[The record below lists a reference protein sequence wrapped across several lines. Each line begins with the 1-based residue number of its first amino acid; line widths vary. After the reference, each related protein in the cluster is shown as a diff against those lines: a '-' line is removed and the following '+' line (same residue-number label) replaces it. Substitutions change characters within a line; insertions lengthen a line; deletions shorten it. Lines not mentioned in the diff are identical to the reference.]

1 MQSIR
6 HSLAAKVFLWVFC
19 ALGLCS
25 LLVYGMVMAAIPRQ
39 YAVLTNSQATRAF
52 QTLTDEIS
60 GMEPDT
66 AGKAIHAYCARYRAA
81 ALLTTGDTSVSYG
94 GDMGSGDL
102 QSTLSLCANVQLAD
116 HEESSVL
123 TAIVAAS
130 ETGEIT
136 LAFVRILPAALALIL
151 LASALSAWV
160 CSRLLAAPV
169 LKISGVSKRMA
180 QMDMTWRCEVNRSD
194 ELGVLADSLNTL
206 SERLSQ
212 AMSQLESANAQ
223 LRREI
228 SATQA
233 LEKQRRDF
241 FAAASHELKTPLTIL
256 QGQLES
262 MALGIGDYKHH
273 EKYLPQAL
281 ETVESMETLVR
292 EILTIS
298 RMEAGLAR
306 ESFTQEYLAPLLRDA
321 VAEFAPL
328 AQEKQIFLAADH
340 LCEQTQAS
348 INPPLFRKAIS
359 NLLSNAV
366 RYTPPGE
373 RIEVTLTGDALT
385 ITNTGATISPEE
397 LPTLFAPFT
406 RVDKSRNR
414 TSGGSGL
421 GLYIVKTVLD
431 LHGFKYTIGN
441 VTNAVS
447 FTIHLHQNEI

>member
-1 MQSIR
+1 MQRIR

-39 YAVLTNSQATRAF
+39 YAVLTNSQATQAF
-52 QTLTDEIS
+52 QTLTDEIN
-60 GMEPDT
+60 GMAPDA
-66 AGKAIHAYCARYRAA
+66 AGKAIHAYCTRYRAA
-81 ALLTTGDTSVSYG
+81 ALLTTGDSSVSYG
-94 GDMGSGDL
+94 SEMGGGEL
-102 QSTLSLCANVQLAD
+102 QSTLSLCANVQLFG
-116 HEESSVL
+116 HEEGSVL
-123 TAIVAAS
+123 TAIVSAS

-151 LASALSAWV
+151 LASALSAWM

-169 LKISGVSKRMA
+169 LKISGVSRRMA
-180 QMDMTWRCEVNRSD
+180 QMDMTWRYEVNRSD
-194 ELGVLADSLNTL
+194 ELGVLAESLNTL
-206 SERLSQ
+206 SEGLSR
-212 AMSQLESANAQ
+212 AMRQLEGANAQ

-256 QGQLES
+256 RGQLES

-281 ETVESMETLVR
+281 ATVESMETLVR

-298 RMEAGLAR
+298 RMEAGWTQ
-306 ESFTQEYLAPLLRDA
+306 ESFALTRLAPLLQDCLA
-321 VAEFAPL
+321 GFAPL
-328 AQEKQIFLAADH
+328 AQEKRISIEAAH
-340 LCEQTQAS
+340 LCDHAQAS
-348 INPPLFRKAIS
+348 INPPLFRKAVS
-359 NLLSNAV
+359 NLFSNAV

-373 RIEVTLTGDALT
+373 RIEVTLTDTALT
-385 ITNTGATISPEE
+385 ITNTGATIAEEE

-414 TSGGSGL
+414 LSGGSGL

-431 LHGFKYTIGN
+431 LHGFGYAIENTA
-441 VTNAVS
+441 NAVC